1 MGGWWIAFW
10 DKWSREDPMLLM
22 NFVSLVFTV
31 LIPITLWW
39 LGRKQAKRDSLLVEQ
54 QTIILERQDKIMRRQ
69 RRDALLESITRSS
82 DATYLGILWGRFASL
97 LSMRGRIGNS
107 FSLDSALIQLS
118 RFPERPPES
127 GCRMTLLMPS

>member
-82 DATYLGILWGRFASL
+82 DATYMGILWG
-97 LSMRGRIGNS
+97 G
-107 FSLDSALIQLS
+107 DSRVS
-118 RFPERPPES
+118 
-127 GCRMTLLMPS
+127 

>member
-1 MGGWWIAFW
+1 MGAWWNAFW
-10 DKWSREDPMLLM
+10 DTWSREDLMLLM

-69 RRDALLESITRSS
+69 RRDALLESITRQCH
-82 DATYLGILWGRFASL
+82 RV
-97 LSMRGRIGNS
+97 
-107 FSLDSALIQLS
+107 
-118 RFPERPPES
+118 
-127 GCRMTLLMPS
+127 